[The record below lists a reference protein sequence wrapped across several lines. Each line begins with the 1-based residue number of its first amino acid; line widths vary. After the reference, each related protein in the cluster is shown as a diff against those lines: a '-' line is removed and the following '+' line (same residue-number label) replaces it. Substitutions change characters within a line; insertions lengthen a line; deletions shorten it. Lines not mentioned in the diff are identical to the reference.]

1 MIVFLPKYKKGA
13 TTEPALIKIAKDL
26 DIDIDFVYIQK
37 DVNPLQQQQFLYAVH
52 VADVVIVDCTIP
64 EDPTDGG
71 VYPALTAQINT
82 LNHVIVI
89 SENNLPLNITP
100 YRGVYPTKDGQKYS
114 IDDIV
119 NKLPNVIGCSLKE
132 DTYPRLPEDIYKDFM
147 EYQLDMENM
156 LAQSIDAQKKRKSG
170 KIPVMISYRNSHSD
184 EVEKFKSIIEST
196 SLENA
201 KKRIE
206 MGVPG
211 QYEIKVL
218 PPASLCGEYEA
229 HTPMRRWMLVGL
241 LEDHIREVEEVWIY
255 ESRDKDGNI
264 DYTNSWWTIAELIMV
279 ANINHNKDYRIKI
292 RVYNPFTEKFYD
304 TTPQKYIVSL
314 TDVQHN
320 KLARYLSNT
329 RPDTMGPE
337 CMDQIEQLKFV
348 ADTLRISD
356 EETKEEMKSN
366 MRANFEQSVPH
377 NIDAYEREKMINDM
391 VVMYSDPD
399 EIERYIND
407 DVFKES
413 FWNTISYQTESK
425 TSCFANDSIDVDKFM
440 SIPMDELTGHDISDF
455 EKASVSS
462 ENKINLGSWLHPKYY
477 KVSKSSH
484 DRHLW
489 LATRMGKPTVKD
501 GNAPGLETIPIYNIN
516 ILIP

>member
-71 VYPALTAQINT
+71 VCPALTAQINT

-119 NKLPNVIGCSLKE
+119 NKLPDVIGCSLKE

-147 EYQLDMENM
+147 KYQLDMENM

-184 EVEKFKSIIEST
+184 EVEKFKSIIEGT
-196 SLENA
+196 SHENA
-201 KKRIE
+201 DKRKL
-206 MGVPG
+206 MGVSG
-211 QYEIKVL
+211 QFEIKVL

-241 LEDHIREVEEVWIY
+241 LEDHIREVEEVWVY

-264 DYTNSWWTIAELIMV
+264 DYTNSWWTIAEMIMV
-279 ANINHNKDYRIKI
+279 ANINYASSKQIKV
-292 RVYNPFTEKFYD
+292 RAYNPLERKFYNE
-304 TTPQKYIVSL
+304 TPEKYLVHITES
-314 TDVQHN
+314 QHK

-337 CMDQIEQLKFV
+337 CMDQVKQLKMV
-348 ADTLRISD
+348 AKLMRFSPQSVKEQMLENLRATI
-356 EETKEEMKSN
+356 
-366 MRANFEQSVPH
+366 EQSVPH
-377 NIDAYEREKMINDM
+377 NIPESERDEMIENM
-391 VVMYSDPD
+391 MAMYSNPD
-399 EIERYIND
+399 EIEKYTND

-413 FWNTISYQTESK
+413 FWNTISYQTEPK

-440 SIPMDELTGHDISDF
+440 SIPMEEVTGHDISDF
-455 EKASVSS
+455 EKTSVSS
-462 ENKINLGSWLHPKYY
+462 DNKINLGSWLHPKYY

-484 DRHLW
+484 DRYLW
-489 LATRMGKPTVKD
+489 LATRMGQPTVKD
-501 GNAPGLETIPIYNIN
+501 GNAPGLERIRIFNVKRI
-516 ILIP
+516 